1 MTPPRLGNHPGRTG
15 VHGVTMR
22 RIVICSGVLG
32 GGTALVF
39 ALAAVTATLFPH
51 GTVVPTS
58 QFGWGGGIWMDDI
71 RMGPGGPIAMPMEE
85 PFVILDDAGVDEG
98 KP

>member
-1 MTPPRLGNHPGRTG
+1 
-15 VHGVTMR
+15 MR

-39 ALAAVTATLFPH
+39 ALAAVTASLFPH
-51 GTVVPTS
+51 GTVVPTNR
-58 QFGWGGGIWMDDI
+58 FGWGGGVWMDDV
-71 RMGPGGPIAMPMEE
+71 RFAPGGGQIAVPMNA
-85 PFVILDDAGVDEG
+85 PFVVLEDDAGEG

>member
-1 MTPPRLGNHPGRTG
+1 
-15 VHGVTMR
+15 MR
-22 RIVICSGVLG
+22 RIVICTGVLG

-39 ALAAVTATLFPH
+39 ALAAVTASLFPH

-58 QFGWGGGIWMDDI
+58 QFGWGGGILMDDV
-71 RMGPGGPIAMPMEE
+71 RFAPGGGGIAVPMAE
-85 PFVILDDAGVDEG
+85 PFVVIDDSGMEEG